1 MELLAHGV
9 RKENTMIKGRTG
21 GDSKFVGGRRGACRA
36 WEGQRE
42 SLGGET
48 LGEAGTKPDVGR
60 CEVMDD
66 GETSFSFSTNTFTG
80 NLPWGRL
87 SKWQVVESG
96 GFRSK
101 KM

>member
-1 MELLAHGV
+1 MWGAEEEPAEHG
-9 RKENTMIKGRTG
+9 KKP
-21 GDSKFVGGRRGACRA
+21 GRR
-36 WEGQRE
+36 ESQRE
-42 SLGGET
+42 AMGGET

-60 CEVMDD
+60 CEVIDD

-101 KM
+101 QM